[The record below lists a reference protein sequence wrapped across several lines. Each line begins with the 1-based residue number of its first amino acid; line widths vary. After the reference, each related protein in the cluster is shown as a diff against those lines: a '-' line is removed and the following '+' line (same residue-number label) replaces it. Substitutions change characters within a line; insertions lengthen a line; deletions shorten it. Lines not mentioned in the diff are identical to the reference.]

1 MTETRTVT
9 EEKKVH
15 GDDKNGD
22 SGAKKEKKR
31 MGGINGSIPKDKEGD
46 DFNNKNVNTWI
57 YFYFSKIIDTNYV
70 LG

>member
-31 MGGINGSIPKDKEGD
+31 MGGIDGSIPKDKEGD
-46 DFNNKNVNTWI
+46 DFNNTKCKYMDILLFFQNN
-57 YFYFSKIIDTNYV
+57 
-70 LG
+70 